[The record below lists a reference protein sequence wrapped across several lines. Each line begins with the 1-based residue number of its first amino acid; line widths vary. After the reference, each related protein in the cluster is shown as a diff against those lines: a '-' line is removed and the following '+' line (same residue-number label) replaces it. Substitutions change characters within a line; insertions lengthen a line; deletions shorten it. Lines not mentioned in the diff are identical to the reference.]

1 MAQLTSNTTAF
12 IESQQYSQFILDNLH
27 DYLLPEGMYRDVTD
41 FGSGTT
47 LNIKTV
53 GTVTLQDAAEDTPL
67 NFTNIDT
74 GTITLAITDY
84 IGDAWKVSD
93 DLREDGSQVDTL
105 MAMRA
110 MESTRSLGENH
121 ETRFL
126 AVADAAQDKTGGA
139 SGLNLVNARPH
150 RWIAGGDGVTTRTV
164 ALADFVNMKLAFD
177 KANAPAGGRI
187 AIVDPIVEAT
197 LNTLISATTVVNNTP
212 QFQGV
217 LNEGFARDHRF
228 VRNIMGWDIYTSNF
242 LPSLAATETINGAAY
257 ALAGGAG
264 GDAVTAAVGDKANL
278 FMCVA
283 DDSCKP
289 VMHAWR
295 RAPQTEGW
303 RAEEERA
310 DKYQV
315 TSRFGFGV
323 QRLDTLGVILTDSAT
338 Y

>member
-1 MAQLTSNTTAF
+1 MAHNTANTTAF

-74 GTITLAITDY
+74 GNITLSITDY
-84 IGDAWKVSD
+84 IGDAWKVTD

-110 MESTRSLGENH
+110 MESTRALGENH
-121 ETRFL
+121 EGRFL
-126 AVADAAQDKTGGA
+126 AVANGGQTAAN
-139 SGLNLVNARPH
+139 LNLVNGRPH
-150 RWIAGGDGVTTRTV
+150 RWVAGGAGAATRNV
-164 ALADFVNMKLAFD
+164 VLADFVSMKLAFD
-177 KANAPAGGRI
+177 KANAPASGRI

-197 LNTLISATTVVNNTP
+197 LNTLISQTSVVNNTP

-242 LPSLAATETINGAAY
+242 LPSLTATEAINGAAY
-257 ALAGGAG
+257 DLAN
-264 GDAVTAAVGDKANL
+264 DTAEVGDKANI

-303 RAEEERA
+303 RDQEERA

-323 QRLDTLGVILTDSAT
+323 QRADTLGVILTDEAT

>member
-1 MAQLTSNTTAF
+1 MSQLTGNTTAF
-12 IESQQYSQFILDNLH
+12 IEAQQYSQFILENLH
-27 DYLLPEGMYRDVTD
+27 DYLLPEGMYRDVSD

-67 NFTNIDT
+67 NFSPIDT
-74 GTITLAITDY
+74 GTLNLSITDY

-93 DLREDGSQVDTL
+93 DLREDGAQVDTL

-110 MESTRSLGENH
+110 MESTRALGENH
-121 ETRFL
+121 ESRML
-126 AVADAAQDKTGGA
+126 AVANAAQTA
-139 SGLNLVNARPH
+139 AAVNLVNGRPH
-150 RWIAGGDGVTTRTV
+150 RWVGSADSNARTIT
-164 ALADFVNMKLAFD
+164 LSDFISMKLAFD

-187 AIVDPIVEAT
+187 AIVDPVVEAS
-197 LNTLISATTVVNNTP
+197 LNSISNLVSVSNNPMFEGIVT
-212 QFQGV
+212 
-217 LNEGFARDHRF
+217 EGFARDHKF
-228 VRNIMGWDIYTSNF
+228 VKNIFGWDVYTSNF
-242 LPSLAATETINGAAY
+242 LPSL
-257 ALAGGAG
+257 
-264 GDAVTAAVGDKANL
+264 TAAEAIDASGYGLTSETAAIGDKANV
-278 FMCVA
+278 FMCIA

-303 RAEEERA
+303 RDQEERA

-315 TSRFGFGV
+315 TSRFGFGA
-323 QRLDTLGVILTDSAT
+323 QRVDTLGVILTHPSN

>member
-1 MAQLTSNTTAF
+1 MSQLTGNTTAF
-12 IESQQYSQFILDNLH
+12 IEAQQYSQFILENLH
-27 DYLLPEGMYRDVTD
+27 DYLLPEGMYRDVSD

-67 NFTNIDT
+67 NFSPIDT
-74 GTITLAITDY
+74 GTLNLSITDY

-93 DLREDGSQVDTL
+93 DLREDGAQVDTL

-110 MESTRSLGENH
+110 MESTRALGENH
-121 ETRFL
+121 ESRLL
-126 AVADAAQDKTGGA
+126 AVANAAQTA
-139 SGLNLVNARPH
+139 ANANLVNGRPH
-150 RWIAGGDGVTTRTV
+150 RWVGSAAGSARTIT
-164 ALADFVNMKLAFD
+164 LSDFISMKLAFD

-187 AIVDPIVEAT
+187 VIVDPVVEAS
-197 LNTLISATTVVNNTP
+197 LNSLSNLVNVSNNPMFEGIVT
-212 QFQGV
+212 
-217 LNEGFARDHRF
+217 EGFARDHKF
-228 VRNIMGWDIYTSNF
+228 VKNIFGWDVYTSNF
-242 LPSLAATETINGAAY
+242 LPSLTATEAIDVSGYGLTSE
-257 ALAGGAG
+257 
-264 GDAVTAAVGDKANL
+264 TAAVGDKANV
-278 FMCVA
+278 FMCIA

-303 RAEEERA
+303 RDQEERA

-315 TSRFGFGV
+315 TSRFGFGA
-323 QRLDTLGVILTDSAT
+323 QRVDTLGVILTHPSN

>member
-1 MAQLTSNTTAF
+1 MAHNTANTTAF

-74 GTITLAITDY
+74 GNITLAITDY
-84 IGDAWKVSD
+84 IGDAWKVTD

-110 MESTRSLGENH
+110 MESTRALGENH
-121 ETRFL
+121 EGRFL
-126 AVADAAQDKTGGA
+126 AVANGGQTAAN
-139 SGLNLVNARPH
+139 LNLVNGRPH
-150 RWIAGGDGVTTRTV
+150 RFVAGGSGAATRNV
-164 ALADFVNMKLAFD
+164 VLADFVSMKLAFD
-177 KANAPAGGRI
+177 KANAPASGRI

-197 LNTLISATTVVNNTP
+197 LNSLISQTSVVNNTP

-242 LPSLAATETINGAAY
+242 LPSLTATEVIDGSTY
-257 ALAGGAG
+257 DLAN
-264 GDAVTAAVGDKANL
+264 DTAEIGDKANV

-303 RAEEERA
+303 RDNEERA

-323 QRLDTLGVILTDSAT
+323 QRADTLGVILTDDST

>member
-1 MAQLTSNTTAF
+1 MAHTTANTTAF

-74 GTITLAITDY
+74 GTITLSITDY
-84 IGDAWKVSD
+84 IGDAWKVTD
-93 DLREDGSQVDTL
+93 DLREDGSQVDQL

-110 MESTRSLGENH
+110 MESTRALGENH
-121 ETRFL
+121 EGRFL
-126 AVADAAQDKTGGA
+126 AVANGGQTAAN
-139 SGLNLVNARPH
+139 LNLVNGRPH
-150 RWIAGGDGVTTRTV
+150 RFVAGGSGASTRNV
-164 ALADFVNMKLAFD
+164 VLGDFVAMKLAFD
-177 KANAPAGGRI
+177 KANAPASGRI

-197 LNTLISATTVVNNTP
+197 LNTLISQTSVVNNTP

-242 LPSLAATETINGAAY
+242 LPSLTATEAINGSAY
-257 ALAGGAG
+257 DLAN
-264 GDAVTAAVGDKANL
+264 DTAEVGDKANI

-303 RAEEERA
+303 RDQEERA

-323 QRLDTLGVILTDSAT
+323 QRADTLGVLLTDEAT

>member
-1 MAQLTSNTTAF
+1 MSQLTGNTTAF
-12 IESQQYSQFILDNLH
+12 IEAEQYSQFILENLH
-27 DYLLPEGMYRDVTD
+27 DYLLPEGMYRDVSD

-67 NFTNIDT
+67 NYSPIDT
-74 GTITLAITDY
+74 GTLNLTITDY

-110 MESTRSLGENH
+110 MESTRALGENH
-121 ETRFL
+121 ESRML
-126 AVADAAQDKTGGA
+126 AVANAAQTA
-139 SGLNLVNARPH
+139 AGLNLVNGRPH
-150 RWIAGGDGVTTRTV
+150 RWVGSAESNARTIT
-164 ALADFVNMKLAFD
+164 LSDFISMKLAFD

-187 AIVDPIVEAT
+187 AIVDPVVEAS
-197 LNTLISATTVVNNTP
+197 LNSISNLVSVSNNPMFEGIVT
-212 QFQGV
+212 
-217 LNEGFARDHRF
+217 EGFARDHKF
-228 VRNIMGWDIYTSNF
+228 VKNIFGWDVYTSNF
-242 LPSLAATETINGAAY
+242 LPSLTATEAI
-257 ALAGGAG
+257 
-264 GDAVTAAVGDKANL
+264 DASGYGLTSETAAVGDKANV
-278 FMCVA
+278 FMCIA

-303 RAEEERA
+303 RDQEERA

-315 TSRFGFGV
+315 TSRFGFGA
-323 QRLDTLGVILTDSAT
+323 QRVDTLGVILTHPSN

>member
-1 MAQLTSNTTAF
+1 MAHNTANTTAF

-74 GTITLAITDY
+74 GNITLSITDY
-84 IGDAWKVSD
+84 IGDAWKVTD

-110 MESTRSLGENH
+110 MESTRALGENH
-121 ETRFL
+121 EGRFL
-126 AVADAAQDKTGGA
+126 SVANAGQTAAN
-139 SGLNLVNARPH
+139 LNLVNNRPH
-150 RWIAGGDGVTTRTV
+150 RFVAGGAGAATRNV
-164 ALADFVNMKLAFD
+164 VLADFVSMKLAFD
-177 KANAPAGGRI
+177 KANAPASGRI

-197 LNTLISATTVVNNTP
+197 LNSLISQTSVVNNTP

-242 LPSLAATETINGAAY
+242 LPSLTVAETINGAAY
-257 ALAGGAG
+257 DLAN
-264 GDAVTAAVGDKANL
+264 DTAEVGDKANV

-303 RAEEERA
+303 RDQEERA

-323 QRLDTLGVILTDSAT
+323 QRADTLGVLLTDDAT